1 MRYLYFVLWMVLA
14 LLLTACSPDDDFSSP
29 EAFPYTAT
37 LVDGSKPFYPVDLTG
52 DGRDERVLHLT
63 GEQGNGF
70 KLYTHE
76 RRTIDQVNFA
86 GQIGE
91 NLYFEDTNGNGRLE
105 ILAPV
110 MRNDSLYI
118 MVVDAQGEKREQ
130 IFVMSG
136 EPRVEPDGRI
146 PWRAEAVDI
155 VFDDV
160 TGNGSDEIIVV
171 AKTLLARTPRG
182 VFVRSFPEGE
192 PIGEYL
198 TGASIRTPVFY
209 DHENGSA
216 RLIFGSS
223 STNNQA
229 FVGLMN
235 DRNSYV
241 AGIGFGGERDGNP
254 ALNWYRHM
262 GGLWSVS
269 KLHIGDF
276 EGTTTSNF
284 IVHRQS
290 DKARPSPG
298 RILRLDPASGD
309 TKASYTHPTE
319 LEDVA
324 VGDLY
329 GNGRDEIIAV
339 DGRGVMTVLD
349 GDLTVMEQRTVL
361 TDEERAGGPN
371 LQVLSGLIEP
381 GRDNVFLGTSEGSR
395 LLDHD
400 LTTQAVLPGMQP
412 SDVMQRDAPLPYLLA
427 EKGDRFAILSIT
439 PNPLWVVYRYGL
451 WVLGGIGALLIAGT
465 GGMLWRLR
473 RRNALLETI
482 PEATPL
488 VTEQEALVVVYPD
501 QRIEPVGYA
510 ARAWLGLDDEV
521 ATDLSSQAL
530 QEHQAE
536 FVEFVESL
544 QTRPPRPVER
554 TIQVDTKG
562 QVDTNGERSDNG
574 QPDDIPADITPAG
587 VAVQTMK
594 IHAEPMPGRYGD
606 EGFWVLTLEPERDQ
620 FRDHRAW
627 GLMTRRIAHDLK
639 NPLTSILL
647 TLQRLQME
655 YRDRAPDLADDLDP
669 YTTRIEERI
678 EYLRRMTKNVMKF
691 MDVEEPAFSKTDLN
705 AFLNAQVENLRRG
718 LPPDI
723 TLDCKF
729 AGDLSPVQVD
739 TEQMQSVLD
748 NLVANA
754 VEAMPDGGKITLATF
769 MERNL
774 RISAETGPTDYVI
787 LEVMDT
793 GTGMTSAEREQV
805 FEPGFTTSETGTGLG
820 LAIVKKIIR
829 DHEGEIEIQSEVDTG
844 SVFCIYLPTAADA
857 PPETDSEQHVA
868 SATE

>member
-1 MRYLYFVLWMVLA
+1 MRSLYLLLWTALA
-14 LLLTACSPDDDFSSP
+14 LLLAACSPTDDFSSP
-29 EAFPYTAT
+29 AAFPYTAT
-37 LVDGSKPFYPVDLTG
+37 YVDGNFPFYPVDLTG
-52 DGRDERVLHLT
+52 DGRDERVVPLS
-63 GEQGNGF
+63 GAEGNGI

-118 MVVDAQGEKREQ
+118 MVVDAQAQKREQ

-136 EPRVEPDGRI
+136 EPRVEPEGTI
-146 PWRAEAVDI
+146 PWRAAVEDI

-160 TGNGSDEIIVV
+160 TADGNEEIIVV
-171 AKTLLARTPRG
+171 AKTLLASTPRG
-182 VFVRSFPEGE
+182 VFVRSFPGGKS
-192 PIGEYL
+192 IGEYR
-198 TGASIRTPVFY
+198 TGASITTPAFY

-216 RLIFGSS
+216 RLIFGSTA
-223 STNNQA
+223 TNNQA
-229 FVGLMN
+229 SVGRMN

-241 AGIGFGGERDGNP
+241 ASIGLGGAQDGNP
-254 ALNWYRHM
+254 VLNWYRRM
-262 GGLWSVS
+262 GGLWSS
-269 KLHIGDF
+269 TKLHIGDF
-276 EGTTTSNF
+276 DGTSASSF
-284 IVHRQS
+284 IVHRKS

-298 RILRLDPASGD
+298 RILRLDPASGN
-309 TKASYTHPTE
+309 TEASYTHPTE
-319 LEDVA
+319 LESVA
-324 VGDLY
+324 TGDLD

-339 DGRGVMTVLD
+339 DERGVLVVLN
-349 GDLTVMEQRTVL
+349 GDLTVIEERTVL
-361 TDEERAGGPN
+361 ADTKQLGGVG
-371 LQVLSGLIEP
+371 LHVLPGLIEA
-381 GRDNVFLGTSEGSR
+381 GRDNVFLMTPMGSR
-395 LLDHD
+395 LLNRN
-400 LTTQAVLPGMQP
+400 LTTQAVFPDMHP
-412 SDVMQRDAPLPYLLA
+412 RDVMQRDASSPYLLA
-427 EKGDRFAILSIT
+427 EKGERYAILSIT
-439 PNPLWVVYRYGL
+439 SNPFWMVYRYGL

-465 GGMLWRLR
+465 GGILWRLR

-488 VTEQEALVVVYPD
+488 VTEWQGIVVVYPD

-510 ARAWLGLDDEV
+510 ARTWLHLNSPTPT
-521 ATDLSSQAL
+521 ALSNPTLQKRQAAFIDFVTAL
-530 QEHQAE
+530 QDAPRRPIE
-536 FVEFVESL
+536 
-544 QTRPPRPVER
+544 QTIP
-554 TIQVDTKG
+554 IDTNG
-562 QVDTNGERSDNG
+562 QVDTHGEP
-574 QPDDIPADITPAG
+574 PDHTPASG
-587 VAVQTMK
+587 SVQTMHV
-594 IHAEPMPGRYGD
+594 HAEPMPGRYGD

-620 FRDHRAW
+620 FRDNRAW

-691 MDVEEPAFSKTDLN
+691 MDVEEPAFSKTNLN
-705 AFLNAQVENLRRG
+705 AFLDAQVESLRRG

-723 TLDCKF
+723 TMDCKF
-729 AGDLSPVQVD
+729 ASDLSPVQVD

-774 RISAETGPTDYVI
+774 RISAETGPTDCVI

-793 GTGMTSAEREQV
+793 GTGMTEAEREQV

-829 DHEGEIEIQSEVDTG
+829 DHDGAIEIQSEVDTG
-844 SVFCIYLPTAADA
+844 SVFCIYLPTTVDA
-857 PPETDSEQHVA
+857 PPETDSGQHVA
-868 SATE
+868 SATD